1 MELKKEKLNLEL
13 MHGVCPAC
21 GSRIDRGVVVCI
33 RCGLNV
39 RTGKQIRTKAQTE
52 PRRWGRIVVFLL
64 FVGFVAG
71 AVAVVPR
78 TLRWY
83 EDGLCNLAQERNDKV
98 HAYVNQFY
106 PVCMIG
112 ETVTVRSATGGTIVG
127 VLLGSGQSGI
137 IMQSKQGRMAVL
149 PLHLFD
155 PAELIRFDEILR
167 QDVLRKTAE
176 LPGTYWRR
184 LLLLLYPQEL
194 NMDIASVV
202 KELRSFPCDLCHG
215 TGVIPCAQCAGRGTL
230 PTKADKTCQQ
240 CDGTGMYA
248 ARLGAGKT
256 QCPFCH
262 GMGTLP
268 DTQFSYCAAC
278 EGTGKVPCSKCVIA
292 TQ

>member
-1 MELKKEKLNLEL
+1 MELKKEKTNLEL

-21 GSRIDRGVVVCI
+21 GARIDRGVVVCV

-39 RTGKQIRTKAQTE
+39 RTGKQIRMHATE
-52 PRRWGRIVVFLL
+52 SRRWGRVVVLLL
-64 FVGFVAG
+64 FIGLA
-71 AVAVVPR
+71 AAAMALVPR

-83 EDGLCNLAQERNDKV
+83 EDGLCHLVRDRNDKAL
-98 HAYVNQFY
+98 AYMNQFY

-112 ETVTVRSATGGTIVG
+112 ETVTVRRAMGGTIVG
-127 VLLGSGQSGI
+127 VLLGSGPSGV
-137 IMQSKQGRMAVL
+137 IMQSQQGRVAVL

-176 LPGTYWRR
+176 LPGNYWRR

-202 KELRSFPCDLCHG
+202 KELRSIPCEICHG
-215 TGVIPCAQCAGRGTL
+215 TGFTPCVQCAGRGTL
-230 PTKADKTCQQ
+230 PSKADKTCAQ

-248 ARLGAGKT
+248 ARLGSGKT

-262 GMGTLP
+262 GVGTLP
-268 DTQFSYCAAC
+268 DTQFSYCTAC
-278 EGTGKVPCSKCVIA
+278 EGTGKVLCSKCGIA
-292 TQ
+292 KQ